1 MAVIGEI
8 IVLIVGALCL
18 LISFM
23 ACMFSTAN
31 KMDGETV
38 FFFFVG
44 AILIFLAIH
53 YGPITVSVGG

>member
-1 MAVIGEI
+1 MAVVGEI

-18 LISFM
+18 LISFLS
-23 ACMFSTAN
+23 CMFSTAN

-38 FFFFVG
+38 FFFVG

-53 YGPITVSVGG
+53 YGPITISFGG